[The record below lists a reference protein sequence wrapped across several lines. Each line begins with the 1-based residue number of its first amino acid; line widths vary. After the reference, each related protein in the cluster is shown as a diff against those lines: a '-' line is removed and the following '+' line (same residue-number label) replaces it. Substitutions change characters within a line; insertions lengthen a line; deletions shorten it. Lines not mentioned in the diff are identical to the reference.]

1 MKTHALSLS
10 SLRRLSAI
18 SLAATLVFPF
28 LSASAQE
35 ADDEAG
41 SPAGE
46 KELVLGKR
54 EAKPIG
60 AKSYLFLQ
68 QSGNEGY
75 YQSGVDLEDADAV
88 FWHVFSQLP
97 SEVTIYPSENYFYWV
112 LYIEGRQVWG
122 NIRLPAGRRERGV
135 LSFGYSE
142 FTEFPSGPGS
152 YLSRSKYFTEGDG
165 LLIKEVDKFTY
176 TVRYNKKEVTFHL
189 HKLKT
194 EPPKLFTLNTNE
206 TYIERTFDES
216 GLQFF
221 LLFNT
226 ERNYFFW
233 ALNEEEKVPDVFA
246 ALDKD
251 VLVGRRTG
259 FAFWIDPF
267 GRKVLTTIRK
277 ISVTRNDYYDG
288 PFDQLAD
295 NYADVN
301 KISYW
306 MERAIP
312 TIKGRIDKYGYYTDV
327 ERPSRVALSCY
338 GNYYTQAEILDFVKK
353 AKASNDPYQYI
364 SRGGVP
370 LPGELGTNSFAAI
383 YGTNWPAYYS
393 ASLSNRTNA
402 AGAYPNPV
410 TTNTTAALTRPS
422 STVKTAGKQ

>member
-1 MKTHALSLS
+1 VKTHSFWKLV
-10 SLRRLSAI
+10 
-18 SLAATLVFPF
+18 LAAVFAGGIANLAVPIH
-28 LSASAQE
+28 AQE
-35 ADDEAG
+35 DSAG
-41 SPAGE
+41 PDAGP
-46 KELVLGKR
+46 KESILGNR
-54 EAKPIG
+54 DAKPIG
-60 AKSYLFLQ
+60 NKPYLFLQ
-68 QSGNEGY
+68 QWGNEGY
-75 YQSGVDLEDADAV
+75 YQAGVDLNDADAV
-88 FWHVFSQLP
+88 FWHVFAQLP
-97 SEVTIYPSENYFYWV
+97 SEVTIYPSENYFYWI

-165 LLIKEVDKFTY
+165 LLITEVDKSTY
-176 TVRYNKKEVTFHL
+176 TVRYNKREVTFHL

-206 TYIERTFDES
+206 TFIERTFDES
-216 GLQFF
+216 GIQFF

-233 ALNEEEKVPDVFA
+233 VLNEEEKVPDVFTS
-246 ALDKD
+246 LDKE
-251 VLVGRRTG
+251 VMVGRRSG
-259 FAFWIDPF
+259 FAFWIDAL
-267 GRKVLTTIRK
+267 GRKVLATIRK

-295 NYADVN
+295 NYVDIN

-338 GNYYTQAEILDFVKK
+338 GTYYTHAEILDFVKK

-370 LPGELGTNSFAAI
+370 LPGEMGTNYWSSA
-383 YGTNWPAYYS
+383 YGTNWYA
-393 ASLSNRTNA
+393 AALTNRTNSAWSYPYPGRTNATAVNA
-402 AGAYPNPV
+402 AAPV
-410 TTNTTAALTRPS
+410 AKPQE
-422 STVKTAGKQ
+422 KKK